1 MMKTDGSYRSVHLA
15 WVTLL
20 PCFPHLMVSS
30 LMRFRFSSQHFGMIL
45 CRSALLPSVFPS
57 YSRRFRFVVA
67 QDLETSDLS
76 HPQRRKKRSLLR
88 TVDQGGILLWT
99 SKKNNVKQ
107 VFLQS

>member
-45 CRSALLPSVFPS
+45 CRSALLPSVFPLLLKEVQV
-57 YSRRFRFVVA
+57 RGGPGFRN
-67 QDLETSDLS
+67 Q
-76 HPQRRKKRSLLR
+76 
-88 TVDQGGILLWT
+88 
-99 SKKNNVKQ
+99 
-107 VFLQS
+107 